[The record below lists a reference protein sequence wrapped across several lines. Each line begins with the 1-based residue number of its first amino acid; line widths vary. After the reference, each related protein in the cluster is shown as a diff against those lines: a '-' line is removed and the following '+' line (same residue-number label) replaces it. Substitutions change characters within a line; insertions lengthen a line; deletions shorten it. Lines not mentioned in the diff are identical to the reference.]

1 MTHYEI
7 LMDIISHHQPH
18 HILVEK
24 PLCTTVQH
32 CKKVR
37 RPWVWSVCL
46 M

>member
-1 MTHYEI
+1 
-7 LMDIISHHQPH
+7 MDIISHHQPH

-37 RPWVWSVCL
+37 RPWSGLFV
-46 M
+46 

>member
-7 LMDIISHHQPH
+7 LMDIIGHKEPH

-24 PLCTTVQH
+24 PLCTTVQD

-37 RPWVWSVCL
+37 RSYIRCCA
-46 M
+46 